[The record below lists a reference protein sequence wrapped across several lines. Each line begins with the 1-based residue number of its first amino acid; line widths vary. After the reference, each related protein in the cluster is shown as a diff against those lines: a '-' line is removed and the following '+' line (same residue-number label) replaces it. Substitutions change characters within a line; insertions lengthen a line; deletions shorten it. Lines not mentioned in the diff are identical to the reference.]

1 MLNFLDFRVG
11 RNWVVAAI
19 VEWNGIFQEF
29 WFSGIL
35 GQPPDINQNFQH
47 EFPETFCSIWF
58 CTGISGN
65 FGPMDRS
72 HNLRGNFTVMVSFMS
87 AVQINGEN
95 FKKISGQKR
104 PNPKKEALLL
114 SWEHDL
120 ESSESERFFACT
132 RDRLLFKLVFLISP
146 FLACSSATW
155 KGNEIHLYE
164 VHFTETLI
172 IFSL

>member
-11 RNWVVAAI
+11 RNWVIAAI
-19 VEWNGIFQEF
+19 VEWNGIFREF

-47 EFPETFCSIWF
+47 EFPETFCSIRF

-65 FGPMDRS
+65 FGPMDRT

-104 PNPKKEALLL
+104 PNPKIIVFGRQ
-114 SWEHDL
+114 SWIVRIWEVFSCTSRAANNCR
-120 ESSESERFFACT
+120 SSDIGRPKFAHVRRNPKCGRTRCPDKFFY
-132 RDRLLFKLVFLISP
+132 RKSFYS
-146 FLACSSATW
+146 
-155 KGNEIHLYE
+155 NEE
-164 VHFTETLI
+164 
-172 IFSL
+172 